1 MVFKNIKLCYIN
13 PLLYRYVWLKVVV
26 IWHGIRNI
34 IEKLPGEYRNQLLK
48 EVSE

>member
-26 IWHGIRNI
+26 IWHSIKNTI
-34 IEKLPGEYRNQLLK
+34 KKLPVEYRSQLLN
-48 EVSE
+48 EVNE

>member
-26 IWHGIRNI
+26 IWHSIRNI
-34 IEKLPGEYRNQLLK
+34 IVKLPVEYRNQLLK